1 MTGDRRLQ
9 PAVAK
14 AIGFSVAAQN
24 ATTGGWRYRP
34 GDSGDTSQHGWQMMA
49 LASAQRAG
57 IDVPSHTWIRVERFL
72 RSVRRGNYGGLA
84 SYRPDSGPS
93 TPMTAEALYC
103 RLLLAETLGNA
114 MEESAATEA
123 ASQLVANLP
132 EAGRVNL
139 YYWYYATLALH
150 HRHQRDDRA
159 AADWRTWNDALT
171 AALLATQV
179 ADGPDVGSWN
189 TNTVWGGYGGRVYTT
204 AMAAM
209 CLEVYYRYAPPPAPR
224 DRWTATRPEP
234 QPSSR

>member
-1 MTGDRRLQ
+1 MK
-9 PAVAK
+9 AV
-14 AIGFSVAAQN
+14 GFCLAAQN

-34 GDSGDTSQHGWQMMA
+34 GDSGDTSQLGWQMMA

-57 IDVPSHTWIRVERFL
+57 VGVPAQTWVRVERFL

-103 RLLLAETLGNA
+103 RMLLGEIQPEAIDERAAAEATSQLLAA
-114 MEESAATEA
+114 RPDA
-123 ASQLVANLP
+123 Q
-132 EAGRVNL
+132 RVNL

-150 HRHQRDDRA
+150 YRHQRDDRA
-159 AADWRTWNDALT
+159 AADWRAWNDALT

-179 ADGPDVGSWN
+179 TDGRDAGSWN

-209 CLEVYYRYAPPPAPR
+209 CLEVYYRYAPPPASR
-224 DRWTATRPEP
+224 GRWTANRPDSP
-234 QPSSR
+234 QTSR